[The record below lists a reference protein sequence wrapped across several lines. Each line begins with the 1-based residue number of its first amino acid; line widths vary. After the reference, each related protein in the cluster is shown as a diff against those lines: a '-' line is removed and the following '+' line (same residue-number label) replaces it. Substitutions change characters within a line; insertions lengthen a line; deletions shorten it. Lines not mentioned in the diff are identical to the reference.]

1 MQSDPQ
7 TPLLSLPCSPR
18 AVSPRLLC
26 PQTSPSSG
34 KCFILLGFQAG
45 LGAPAQS
52 PSSGQPQTAP
62 REPQGAEVQVQVKPE
77 RKKVSA
83 HLQPKVSCPGQT
95 LLFPQKRAQSSLT
108 RGPPRPQGHPL
119 TALPGPDPGVCHSW
133 SFNHMQKNVNS
144 SPCNKEPVQPCRE
157 S

>member
-1 MQSDPQ
+1 MIHKR
-7 TPLLSLPCSPR
+7 LSFPFPAARGLFLQGCSALRPPR
-18 AVSPRLLC
+18 APGSALYYLASRLVWELPPRA
-26 PQTSPSSG
+26 TSSR
-34 KCFILLGFQAG
+34 
-45 LGAPAQS
+45 
-52 PSSGQPQTAP
+52 QPQTAP

-77 RKKVSA
+77 REKVSA
-83 HLQPKVSCPGQT
+83 HLQPKASCPGQT
-95 LLFPQKRAQSSLT
+95 LLFPQKRAQSALT

-133 SFNHMQKNVNS
+133 SFNHMQKNVNC